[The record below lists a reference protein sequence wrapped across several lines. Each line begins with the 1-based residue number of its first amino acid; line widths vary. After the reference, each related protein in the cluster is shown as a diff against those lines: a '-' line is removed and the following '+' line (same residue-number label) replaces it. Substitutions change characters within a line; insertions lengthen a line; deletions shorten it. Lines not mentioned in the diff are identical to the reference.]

1 MVTFNFQRERQQPL
15 SCRLLPP
22 VGGGPTFGFVQ
33 LFGLMLPR
41 CTQCGPSLSRRP
53 ATSPAIVVDM
63 PVNGLRDDL
72 VHPVSADA
80 HRAGATVAPGEPN
93 AGKHFS
99 STIGY
104 LHRDVGP
111 A

>member
-1 MVTFNFQRERQQPL
+1 
-15 SCRLLPP
+15 
-22 VGGGPTFGFVQ
+22 
-33 LFGLMLPR
+33 
-41 CTQCGPSLSRRP
+41 
-53 ATSPAIVVDM
+53 M

-104 LHRDVGP
+104 SHRDVGP